1 MPIFLALF
9 ILLTN
14 NMVIEKVKAKKKNS
28 KIYRY
33 LFDEMNSGWHL
44 KFLASHQDTDDK
56 LKYNYCIIEARSAE
70 EAINIFQDYFSC
82 DIKRENKNSCPCCW
96 ERFWYIST
104 DNPEEGSFD
113 GIYIY
118 NRSKEDIDE
127 TIEIREQNW
136 WRILYIENEE

>member
-1 MPIFLALF
+1 MPIFLACF

-33 LFDEMNSGWHL
+33 LFDENNSGWNL
-44 KFLASHQDTDDK
+44 KFLASHRNVDDK
-56 LKYNYCIIEARSAE
+56 LKYNYCIIEAHSAE
-70 EAINIFQDYFSC
+70 EAINIFQDYFNC
-82 DIKRENKNSCPCCW
+82 DIKRENENFCPCCW

-104 DNPEEGSFD
+104 DAPEKGSCD
-113 GIYIY
+113 GVYIY

-136 WRILYIENEE
+136 WKILYIENEE